1 MSFNNIKARLQEE
14 RGFTIVELLIV
25 IVVIGILAA
34 ITIVSY
40 TGISAKANSNTAKAN
55 AQSTVQVVETYA
67 QDNNGTYPTL
77 SQLTGI
83 TTGTAKLP
91 SGLTVQSGTLAG
103 TGFTGGTPPTTSILY
118 VPKGTTG
125 GCIAYWDSSITT
137 PAAIFFYVGNA
148 TAGTNGGT
156 PACT

>member
-1 MSFNNIKARLQEE
+1 MSFNNIKTRLQDE

-55 AQSTVQVVETYA
+55 AQSAVQVVEAYA
-67 QDNNGTYPTL
+67 QDNNGAYPSL
-77 SQLTGI
+77 VNLTGYAG
-83 TTGTAKLP
+83 TTRLP
-91 SGLTVQSGTLAG
+91 SGLTVQSGTLAA
-103 TGFTGGTPPTTSILY
+103 TGFSGGTPVTTSVLY
-118 VPKGTTG
+118 VPKSTTG
-125 GCIAYWDSSITT
+125 ACIAYWDSSITT
-137 PAAIFFYVGNA
+137 PAAVFFYVGNA
-148 TAGTNGGT
+148 TAGTNGAT